1 MPASLQVSAKVFEE
15 LIIFLPRLFILIF
28 KIEET
33 LAHLLQAV
41 DVQSSS
47 LPRLYVDI
55 W

>member
-1 MPASLQVSAKVFEE
+1 MPASLQVPEKVFEE
-15 LIIFLPRLFILIF
+15 LITFLPRLFILIF
-28 KIEET
+28 KTDET

-47 LPRLYVDI
+47 LPRLYVVI